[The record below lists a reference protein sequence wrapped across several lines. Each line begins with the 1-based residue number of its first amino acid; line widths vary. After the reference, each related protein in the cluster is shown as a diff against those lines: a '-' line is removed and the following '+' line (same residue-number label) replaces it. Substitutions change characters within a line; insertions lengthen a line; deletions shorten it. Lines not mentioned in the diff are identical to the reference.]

1 MPAQALSSEFLES
14 LAGREPASGAVN
26 YFDTEIKGFLLEH
39 RFSGGMTFYFRYRD
53 ALGKVRLQHI
63 GRADEVSLS
72 DARAKAHKMRQM
84 VSEGGDPKLESHRF
98 RDVPTFGA
106 FVAERYLPYV
116 KTRKRSWETDEIM
129 LRCHILPVFAEFR
142 MNRITRS
149 DVVAFHHGIL
159 DKGYAA
165 GTCNRMIVLMKFI
178 YNCAIRW
185 DILPPKSNPC
195 DGVEPFED
203 HGARERY
210 LTTEEVQR
218 LFDEL
223 DTNRNVQVGQVI
235 RLLLYTGARK
245 REILDARWD
254 EIDWNRRL
262 LMIPAARSKSKKV
275 HYIPLSDAAV
285 ELLQS
290 LPRQEDIPWVFFN
303 PKTKKPPVSIFY
315 AWDSIR
321 KKVGLGEVRLH
332 DLRHSYASFLVN
344 AGRSLYEVQ
353 KLLGHHD
360 PKVTM
365 RYAHLS
371 PQAMLDA
378 VNVVGNVVAG
388 ARVNRVG
395 VAANE
400 AGVAVATA

>member
-1 MPAQALSSEFLES
+1 MPTCALTTEFVAS
-14 LAGREPASGAVN
+14 LPGLVPASGAVT
-26 YFDTEIKGFLLEH
+26 FSDTEIKGFLLEH
-39 RFSGGMTFYFRYRD
+39 RASGGATFYFRYRD
-53 ALGKVRLQHI
+53 AADKIRFNRI
-63 GRADEVSLS
+63 GRLGEISVQ
-72 DARAKAHKMRQM
+72 DARAKAHQMNKMLE
-84 VSEGGDPKLESHRF
+84 EGGDPKVESHRF
-98 RDVPTFGA
+98 KDVPTFGD
-106 FVAERYLPYV
+106 FVAERYLPYA
-116 KTRKRSWETDEIM
+116 KIRKRSWETDEIM

-142 MNRITRS
+142 MNRISRS

-159 DKGYAA
+159 DKSYAA

-185 DILPPKSNPC
+185 DILPPTGNPC
-195 DGVEPFED
+195 HGVEPFED
-203 HGARERY
+203 NGARERY
-210 LTTEEVQR
+210 LTTEEVGR

-245 REILDARWD
+245 REVLDARWD
-254 EIDWNRRL
+254 EIDFKRRML
-262 LMIPAARSKSKKV
+262 TVPAARSKSKKPR
-275 HYIPLSDAAV
+275 HIPLSDAAV
-285 ELLQS
+285 ELLLS

-321 KKVGLGEVRLH
+321 KKVGLEEVRLH

-371 PQAMLDA
+371 PQAMLEA
-378 VNVVGNVVAG
+378 VNVVGDLVGRRPVV
-388 ARVNRVG
+388 NL
-395 VAANE
+395 AA
-400 AGVAVATA
+400 TL

>member
-1 MPAQALSSEFLES
+1 MPTQLLTPRLIERLGKRLPDEKTTC
-14 LAGREPASGAVN
+14 

-39 RFSGGMTFYFRYRD
+39 RSSGNGTYYFRYRD
-53 ALGKVRLQHI
+53 AEQKVRLARI
-63 GRADEVSLS
+63 GRAEEISLA
-72 DARAKAHKMRQM
+72 DARARAHAMSKM
-84 VSEGGDPKLESHRF
+84 VTEGGDPKVESHRF
-98 RDVPTFGA
+98 NDVPTLGE
-106 FVAERYLPYV
+106 FVAERYLPYA
-116 KTRKRSWETDEIM
+116 KTRKRSWECDDSF
-129 LRCHILPVFAEFR
+129 LRNHVLPAFGSYR
-142 MNRITRS
+142 MNRVTRS
-149 DVVAFHHGIL
+149 DVVAFHHSLL

-165 GTCNRMIVLMKFI
+165 GTCNRVLILLKFV

-185 DILPPKSNPC
+185 DVLPPTGNPC
-195 DGVEPFED
+195 VGVDEFENTVS
-203 HGARERY
+203 RERY

-245 REILDARWD
+245 REVLDAKWE
-254 EIDWNRRL
+254 EIDFSRQL
-262 LMIPAARSKSKKV
+262 LTVPPGRSKSKKPR
-275 HYIPLSDAAV
+275 HIPLSDAAI

-290 LPRQEDIPWVFFN
+290 LPRQDDIPWVFFN

-315 AWDSIR
+315 AWDTIR
-321 KKVGLGEVRLH
+321 KRIGIPEVRLH

-371 PQAMLDA
+371 PQAMLEA
-378 VNVVGNVVAG
+378 VNVVGNVVG
-388 ARVNRVG
+388 RRSVG
-395 VAANE
+395 NQVPVAA
-400 AGVAVATA
+400 TA

>member
-1 MPAQALSSEFLES
+1 MPTQLLTPRLIERLSKRLPDEK
-14 LAGREPASGAVN
+14 ATC

-39 RFSGGMTFYFRYRD
+39 RSSGNGTYYFRYRD
-53 ALGKVRLQHI
+53 AEQKVRLARI
-63 GRADEVSLS
+63 GRAEEISLA
-72 DARAKAHKMRQM
+72 DARARAHAMSKM
-84 VSEGGDPKLESHRF
+84 VTEGGDPKVESHRF
-98 RDVPTFGA
+98 KDVPTFGD
-106 FVAERYLPYV
+106 FVAERYLPYA
-116 KTRKRSWETDEIM
+116 KTRKRSWETDETM
-129 LRCHILPVFAEFR
+129 LRNHLLPVFADFR

-149 DVVAFHHGIL
+149 DVVAFHHAVFE
-159 DKGYAA
+159 KGYAA

-254 EIDWNRRL
+254 EIDFNRRML
-262 LMIPAARSKSKKV
+262 TVPAARSKSKKPR
-275 HYIPLSDAAV
+275 HIPLSDAAM
-285 ELLQS
+285 ELLQA
-290 LPRQEDIPWVFFN
+290 LPRQDDIPWVFFN

-371 PQAMLDA
+371 PQAMLEA
-378 VNVVGNVVAG
+378 VNVVGNVVG
-388 ARVNRVG
+388 RRPV
-395 VAANE
+395 VAANNG
-400 AGVAVATA
+400 APQVAATA

>member
-1 MPAQALSSEFLES
+1 MPAQALSTEFLAT
-14 LAGREPASGAVN
+14 LPGRVPVSGAVS

-39 RFSGGMTFYFRYRD
+39 RASGGATFYFRYRD
-53 ALGKVRLQHI
+53 AAGKVRMNNI
-63 GRADEVSLS
+63 GRVDEIALA
-72 DARAKAHKMRQM
+72 DARAKAHQMKQM
-84 VSEGGDPKLESHRF
+84 VTEGGDPKLESHRF
-98 RDVPTFGA
+98 KDVPTLAA
-106 FVAERYLPYV
+106 FVAERYLPYA
-116 KTRKRSWETDEIM
+116 KTRKRSWECDDSF
-129 LRCHILPVFAEFR
+129 LRNHVLPAFGSYR
-142 MNRITRS
+142 MNRVTRS
-149 DVVAFHHGIL
+149 DVVAFHHSLL

-165 GTCNRMIVLMKFI
+165 GTCNRVLILLKFV

-185 DILPPKSNPC
+185 DVLPPTGNPC
-195 DGVEPFED
+195 VGVDEFENTVS
-203 HGARERY
+203 RERY

-245 REILDARWD
+245 REILDAKWE
-254 EIDWNRRL
+254 EIDFSRQL
-262 LMIPAARSKSKKV
+262 LTVPPGRSKSKKPR
-275 HYIPLSDAAV
+275 HIPLSDAAI

-290 LPRQEDIPWVFFN
+290 LPRQDDIPWVFFN

-371 PQAMLDA
+371 PQAMLEA
-378 VNVVGNVVAG
+378 VNVVGNVVG
-388 ARVNRVG
+388 RRPV
-395 VAANE
+395 VANQGQAS
-400 AGVAVATA
+400 VALS

>member
-1 MPAQALSSEFLES
+1 MPAQALSTEFLAT
-14 LAGREPASGAVN
+14 LPGRVPVSWAVS

-39 RFSGGMTFYFRYRD
+39 RASGGATFYFRYRD
-53 ALGKVRLQHI
+53 AAGKVRMNNI
-63 GRADEVSLS
+63 GRVDEIALA
-72 DARAKAHKMRQM
+72 DARAKAHQMKQM
-84 VSEGGDPKLESHRF
+84 VTEGGDPKLESHRF
-98 RDVPTFGA
+98 KDVPTLAA
-106 FVAERYLPYV
+106 FVAERYLPYA
-116 KTRKRSWETDEIM
+116 KTRKRSWECDDSF
-129 LRCHILPVFAEFR
+129 LRNHVLPAFGSYR
-142 MNRITRS
+142 MNRVTRS
-149 DVVAFHHGIL
+149 DVVAFHHSLL

-165 GTCNRMIVLMKFI
+165 GTCNRVLILLKFV

-185 DILPPKSNPC
+185 DVLPPTGNPC
-195 DGVEPFED
+195 VGVDEFENTVS
-203 HGARERY
+203 RERY

-245 REILDARWD
+245 REVLDAKWE
-254 EIDWNRRL
+254 EIDFSRQL
-262 LMIPAARSKSKKV
+262 LTVPPGRSKSKKPR
-275 HYIPLSDAAV
+275 HIPLSDAAI

-290 LPRQEDIPWVFFN
+290 LPRQDDIPWVFFN

-371 PQAMLDA
+371 PQAMLEA
-378 VNVVGNVVAG
+378 VNVVGNVVG
-388 ARVNRVG
+388 RRPM
-395 VAANE
+395 VANQAE
-400 AGVAVATA
+400 MATA